1 MTQLCIDFAAPAARA
16 TDPAT
21 SHQAAAQARELA
33 QQHHRTILAALEQ
46 HGPMGKDGIAARTSL
61 TGVAVCRRLTE
72 LQRMGRIA
80 PTGRVVASAAGRS
93 EREWGV
99 YGR

>member
-1 MTQLCIDFAAPAARA
+1 MTQLCMDFTPAARA

-46 HGPMGKDGIAARTSL
+46 HGPMGKDGIAARTNL

-72 LQRMGRIA
+72 LQRMGKIV
-80 PTGRVVASAAGRS
+80 PTGRTVLSTAGRH
-93 EREWGV
+93 EREWA
-99 YGR
+99 RA

>member
-1 MTQLCIDFAAPAARA
+1 MNQLAIQFWPTARRK
-16 TDPAT
+16 DPAT

-33 QQHHRTILAALEQ
+33 LDHHGLILSVLYCY
-46 HGPMGKDGIAARTSL
+46 GPQGKDGIAARTSL

-72 LQRMGRIA
+72 LQRMGKIA

-99 YGR
+99 YGG